1 MYIASVKS
9 PAVNSLTVIF
19 HMRNKRKGGAAQIL
33 SGDKQKVMHS
43 HAHLHPRIISSAS
56 ALESTVLGCA
66 SVYIQLKIFG
76 SKRSGNIALF
86 ML

>member
-1 MYIASVKS
+1 
-9 PAVNSLTVIF
+9 
-19 HMRNKRKGGAAQIL
+19 MRNKRKGGAAQIL
-33 SGDKQKVMHS
+33 SGDKQKVMYS

-56 ALESTVLGCA
+56 ALESTVLGFA

-76 SKRSGNIALF
+76 SKRSGNITLF